1 MEEDNL
7 EWSELMEIIR
17 AGITVN
23 DIEEKILRYVLDT
36 NFTGF
41 VSKKKYSEFINC
53 FETIDNCLFKLKDV
67 FIRDYFYGYL
77 TSKEAEILLLKQ
89 EPGSFLVRL
98 SKTNIGSLAVS
109 FVYGNGQVGHVLI
122 STTPEGHVLTDSQQ
136 IIRFASIGEVIE
148 HYRDALIKP
157 YSSIIPTL
165 SCFMG
170 DLSSGDAINL
180 LNGEKPGT
188 YILRFS
194 SQFGFFATSFMD
206 FDNQVKHTLIEQV
219 AGGYTLPGD
228 INFFVSISQV
238 IKYYSNALITPLR
251 KINVL
256 FTFGELKEM
265 IINQFLME
273 ISKKENKPEILEAE
287 VGQLVSDE
295 EIRKCQPDQLQE
307 PLEEITDFLPENKA
321 SDNQTLNDQ
330 EKIVSI
336 PIPEEI
342 TTICQPKS
350 IEITNKENESQI
362 NLSEQKVVQPIT
374 PIPEQLRT
382 SPEQPKKPI
391 SEQPKTSTP
400 EQPKISTPEQ
410 PKTST
415 PKQKK
420 RTTKDI
426 CRK

>member
-1 MEEDNL
+1 
-7 EWSELMEIIR
+7 
-17 AGITVN
+17 
-23 DIEEKILRYVLDT
+23 
-36 NFTGF
+36 
-41 VSKKKYSEFINC
+41 
-53 FETIDNCLFKLKDV
+53 
-67 FIRDYFYGYL
+67 
-77 TSKEAEILLLKQ
+77 
-89 EPGSFLVRL
+89 
-98 SKTNIGSLAVS
+98 
-109 FVYGNGQVGHVLI
+109 
-122 STTPEGHVLTDSQQ
+122 
-136 IIRFASIGEVIE
+136 
-148 HYRDALIKP
+148 
-157 YSSIIPTL
+157 
-165 SCFMG
+165 
-170 DLSSGDAINL
+170 
-180 LNGEKPGT
+180 
-188 YILRFS
+188 
-194 SQFGFFATSFMD
+194 
-206 FDNQVKHTLIEQV
+206 
-219 AGGYTLPGD
+219 
-228 INFFVSISQV
+228 
-238 IKYYSNALITPLR
+238 
-251 KINVL
+251 
-256 FTFGELKEM
+256 M

-420 RTTKDI
+420 EQPKTSVENKIALESKIKSPTPFTNKESSKELSPSNTNSPKSVKDLI
-426 CRK
+426 NIWERSSRKEI